1 VLEKHLG
8 QSTEVYRRQ
17 NAEMFTIIHETVSS
31 NSQAGPSLIT
41 IRVKSS
47 GLLLINVDL
56 TAEDGASFDTPA
68 CRLLEK
74 EVRDC
79 LKPTKGKAICP
90 IRRGGSIDLYR
101 YLTSSG
107 ILSYE
112 TFSRSLFVS
121 IFTLQIKL
129 KVFPCR

>member
-1 VLEKHLG
+1 MVEKHLG

-17 NAEMFTIIHETVSS
+17 DVEMFTTIHETSS
-31 NSQAGPSLIT
+31 NSPTGRSLIT
-41 IRVKSS
+41 IRIKSS

-56 TAEDGASFDTPA
+56 TAEDGASFDTPK

-79 LKPTKGKAICP
+79 LNHNKGKALSA

-101 YLTSSG
+101 YLTNSG
-107 ILSYE
+107 VHS
-112 TFSRSLFVS
+112 
-121 IFTLQIKL
+121 
-129 KVFPCR
+129 